1 MSEKKNK
8 KKLLNTVSS
17 LPCKNEFCIYSGKK
31 PMCEIMEKAGV
42 PNQGKWRSL
51 ILYFRS
57 LSDQD
62 YLEHEQQKSM
72 RKLVIQVTK
81 ERDYSDERYSKL
93 IKDMHDIMNS
103 PLKQKL
109 QEALMETAAI
119 AEEYSIFLNKNK
131 DRVSDL
137 GENTVRDIQS
147 GIDPEIMIKK
157 IQSSFREV
165 ISGMEKDIAA
175 LRAITKKD
183 GLTGLHN
190 RRSLDAFLADTL
202 INKNTMQPIQVL
214 LLDLDHFKNINDAY
228 GHIIGDYVLQ
238 AVADIL
244 KQPGKQYDNKE
255 DLIYFPA
262 RFGGEEF
269 AICLS
274 GFELEKAVEIGE
286 KIRKAVQNMNLTIED
301 NDGKLVEINLSIS
314 MGIAQSGPLSD
325 DPISDI
331 LKRADK
337 ALYKAKNNGRNL
349 LEIDEN
355 SH

>member
-1 MSEKKNK
+1 MSDDKSKRDPFS
-8 KKLLNTVSS
+8 TFPA
-17 LPCKNEFCIYSGKK
+17 LPCNKELCIYSGKK
-31 PMCEIMEKAGV
+31 AMCEIMDKAGV

-62 YLEHEQQKSM
+62 YLEQEQQKSM

-119 AEEYSIFLNKNK
+119 AEEYSIFLDKNKN
-131 DRVSDL
+131 RVSDL
-137 GENTVRDIQS
+137 GETTVRDIQS
-147 GIDPEIMIKK
+147 GIDPEIMIQN

-175 LRAITKKD
+175 LKAITKKD

-190 RRSLDAFLADTL
+190 RRSLDAFLADML
-202 INKNTMQPIQVL
+202 INKNTVQPIQVL
-214 LLDLDHFKNINDAY
+214 LLDLDHFKNINDTY
-228 GHIIGDYVLQ
+228 GHLIGDYVLQ
-238 AVADIL
+238 AVADTL
-244 KQPGKQYDNKE
+244 KKPGKQYDNQE
-255 DLIYFPA
+255 DLVYFPA

-274 GFELEKAVEIGE
+274 GFDLEQAVEIGE
-286 KIRKAVQNMNLTIED
+286 SLRKAVQHMNLTIED
-301 NDGKLVEINLSIS
+301 NNGELVEIDLSIS
-314 MGIAQSGPLSD
+314 LGLAQSGPLSD
-325 DPISDI
+325 DPVSDI
-331 LKRADK
+331 LRRADA
-337 ALYKAKNNGRNL
+337 ALYKAKNKGRNQ

-355 SH
+355 SR